1 MNEIRKAIEEKIK
14 ELEWKNNLRSL
25 EIIDWL
31 KNELLPKLP
40 EEKKEEVVKEVKVEI
55 PEEKPAKKKIS
66 FSKKK

>member
-1 MNEIRKAIEEKIK
+1 MSEIRKAIEEKIK

-31 KNELLPKLP
+31 KNELLTKLP